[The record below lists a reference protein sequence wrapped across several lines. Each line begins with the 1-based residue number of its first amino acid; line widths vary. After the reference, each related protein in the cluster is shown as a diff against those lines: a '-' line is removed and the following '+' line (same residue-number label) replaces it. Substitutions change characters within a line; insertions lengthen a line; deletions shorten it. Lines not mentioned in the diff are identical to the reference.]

1 MSCSMRGFRLNWIVC
16 LICCRQPLCR
26 VALAN
31 LASAL
36 GSDLVP
42 AGAGLRDLLDVLLCT
57 GSNRWAGIGVE
68 DFRFNP

>member
-1 MSCSMRGFRLNWIVC
+1 MSCSMRGFRLSWIVYR
-16 LICCRQPLCR
+16 ICCRQPLSR
-26 VALAN
+26 AALAK

-36 GSDLVP
+36 VSDLGRAV
-42 AGAGLRDLLDVLLCT
+42 AVLRDLLDDLLCT